1 MASSNDISVNAK
13 VSIDNKG
20 QGIVKEI
27 VHRGFDNFYLVKLV
41 DIDFEVE
48 LLTLK
53 LSFQVKDLQ
62 LSIMMLATKTL
73 VANRQQN
80 KPADLP
86 PGLILSLKM
95 MLKSSTFNI
104 QTEKH

>member
-20 QGIVKEI
+20 LGIVKEI
-27 VHRGFDNFYLVKLV
+27 VNRGFDNFYLVKLV
-41 DIDFEVE
+41 DIDFEVQ
-48 LLTLK
+48 
-53 LSFQVKDLQ
+53 SFQVKDLQ

-73 VANRQQN
+73 VAYRQQN

-86 PGLILSLKM
+86 PGLTLSLKM